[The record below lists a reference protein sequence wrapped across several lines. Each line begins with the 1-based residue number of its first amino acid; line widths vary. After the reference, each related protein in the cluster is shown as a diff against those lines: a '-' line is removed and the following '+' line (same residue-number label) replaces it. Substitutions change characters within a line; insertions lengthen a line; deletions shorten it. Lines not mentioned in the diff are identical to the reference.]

1 MKIKRPLINPL
12 YEPDIEEPEELNEPL
27 TPPSFTHIK
36 PLEEASKLEEKP
48 ADLKIKDEPIKKEV
62 VEPLKPIVQKTII
75 EKPLQEAKPA
85 PQTLL
90 QTQLNPFKQLGAI
103 LQTNKPKI
111 PTIPNVENQES
122 DHKTYSN
129 PTQVEE
135 DKKDAK
141 KTLNNYIPL
150 GQYNHILNQIEEKKE
165 AVKSIVKK
173 EPPKE
178 ILSEPLFEKRAIEAE
193 EIPVIEPKKAKPK
206 EVVAPVVEVE
216 DQLQFNITP
225 KKPTLQQRFQFIKLY
240 LERRQEI
247 LEISTL
253 WKNPSLPFNIVSVIF
268 VLGLLFVGGIFE
280 FDRIPLK
287 IPIFYNHVEKSWEQ
301 ADKST
306 LFIMGIVVLFTEGA
320 LINLIVKIFKSD
332 RRLALTLS
340 WVVTFINVLIIVA
353 ALQIYSLI
361 T

>member
-48 ADLKIKDEPIKKEV
+48 ADLKIKEESTKKAV
-62 VEPLKPIVQKTII
+62 VEPLKPIVQNVIK
-75 EKPLQEAKPA
+75 ESPVQDAKA
-85 PQTLL
+85 ATQTSL

-103 LQTNKPKI
+103 LQTNKSKI
-111 PTIPNVENQES
+111 LAPSVEDEES
-122 DHKTYSN
+122 SHKTYSN
-129 PTQVEE
+129 SNNINE
-135 DKKDAK
+135 DKKDVK
-141 KTLNNYIPL
+141 KSINNYIPL

-165 AVKSIVKK
+165 AVKQVVKK
-173 EPPKE
+173 EPSKE
-178 ILSEPLFEKRAIEAE
+178 ILSEPLFEKRAIEAA
-193 EIPVIEPKKAKPK
+193 EIPAPEPKKIKPAQLEK
-206 EVVAPVVEVE
+206 PITIEE

-225 KKPTLQQRFQFIKLY
+225 KKPTLKQRLQFIKLY
-240 LERRQEI
+240 LDRRQEL

-306 LFIMGIVVLFTEGA
+306 LFIMGIVVLFTEIA
-320 LINLIVKIFKSD
+320 LINLIIKIFKSD